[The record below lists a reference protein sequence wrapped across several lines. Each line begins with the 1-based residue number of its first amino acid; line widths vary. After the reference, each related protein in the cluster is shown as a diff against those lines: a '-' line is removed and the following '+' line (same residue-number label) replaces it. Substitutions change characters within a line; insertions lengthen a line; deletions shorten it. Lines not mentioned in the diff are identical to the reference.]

1 MVTHLGAV
9 HRVKAAILCTGT
21 FLRGRIFVG
30 DVSYES
36 GPDGLHA
43 SNRLSESLMALGI
56 PLRRFKTGTPAR
68 VHRSSIDFSQL
79 EPQEGGQP
87 YHPFLF

>member
-1 MVTHLGAV
+1 MKQVIERQENLDLKQAEIVEIRAKDGRVESVVTHLGAV
-9 HRVKAAILCTGT
+9 HRIKTAILCTGT

-43 SNRLSESLMALGI
+43 GDPLERIIAGAGYSAAAL
-56 PLRRFKTGTPAR
+56 
-68 VHRSSIDFSQL
+68 
-79 EPQEGGQP
+79 
-87 YHPFLF
+87 